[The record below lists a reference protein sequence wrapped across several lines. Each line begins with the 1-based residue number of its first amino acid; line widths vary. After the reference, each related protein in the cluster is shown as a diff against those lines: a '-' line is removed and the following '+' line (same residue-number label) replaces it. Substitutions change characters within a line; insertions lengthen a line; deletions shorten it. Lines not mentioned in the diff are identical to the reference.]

1 MVEKRGL
8 AAEAFLS
15 HQLLCVQRTVG
26 PPELGVAFAWDFAGA
41 SVIRHS
47 ASTPRVT
54 HMHYRAVTRADVFCA
69 PAIGGESMGIVLL
82 EAMASGI
89 PVVAS
94 NIDGYATVITPGVDG
109 LLTTP
114 RNSEE
119 LALAI
124 GQLLE
129 NHRQRD
135 CGLHAR
141 EGCADAEMDAVSE
154 RYMPVRCARN
164 VKALW
169 LRELLGVAVGR

>member
-69 PAIGGESMGIVLL
+69 RTRVNGVRSPSRASRVVRFSTGAVRL
-82 EAMASGI
+82 EGAA
-89 PVVAS
+89 
-94 NIDGYATVITPGVDG
+94 
-109 LLTTP
+109 P
-114 RNSEE
+114 R
-119 LALAI
+119 
-124 GQLLE
+124 
-129 NHRQRD
+129 
-135 CGLHAR
+135 
-141 EGCADAEMDAVSE
+141 
-154 RYMPVRCARN
+154 
-164 VKALW
+164 
-169 LRELLGVAVGR
+169 